1 MFIIIIMV
9 NEIIVYTAQWC
20 KKCKLLKN
28 ELLDQLQRETLDFTW
43 SYIDIDEIDE
53 TEDGPDTIPYISV
66 KMHGKTTNLI
76 GYNEIIQSLE
86 MSLIST
92 FN

>member
-1 MFIIIIMV
+1 MT

-20 KKCKLLKN
+20 KKCQLLKK
-28 ELLDQLQRETLDFTW
+28 ELLDQLQQDTPDFTW
-43 SYIDIDEIDE
+43 SYIDIDEMDE

-66 KMHGKTTNLI
+66 KTNDKTTNLI